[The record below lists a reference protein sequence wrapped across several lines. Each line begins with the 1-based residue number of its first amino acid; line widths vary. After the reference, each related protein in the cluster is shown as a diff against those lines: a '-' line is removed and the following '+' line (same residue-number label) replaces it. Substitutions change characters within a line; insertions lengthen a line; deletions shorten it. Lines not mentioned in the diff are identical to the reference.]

1 MKITITGQEG
11 FIGYHLYNT
20 LKYKYPSFELLDFKK
35 KSFNDTSILDEIIS
49 SVDLIVHLAGVNRSE
64 NQNDILDKNL
74 YLTQQLLDSIKRT
87 KFKGKLIFASS
98 IQCSDDNPYGISKR
112 VSSEKFYNSS
122 IKNDFTFIN
131 LIIPNVFGPFCKPN
145 YNSFIAT
152 FCYNSL
158 NDIPN
163 IINDNKDIPLI
174 YIDNLIDKII
184 RIFSQ
189 DSNSEIFIK
198 EDTKLEVEFIKKLVD
213 DFKDTYIT
221 NFNIP
226 ELDTDFKS
234 NLFKTY
240 HSYIDIDSYF
250 PINHLLKSD
259 ERGSFIEL
267 IRSSTS
273 SQVSFS
279 NTNPSYERGN
289 HFHTRKIERFSV
301 IGGEALIKI
310 RKIGTDKVH
319 SFKLSGKNPSFVDM
333 KVWHTHSIENIGN
346 SNLITVFWINEFY
359 NENDPDTFFEKV

>member
-11 FIGYHLYNT
+11 FIGYHLNNT
-20 LKYKYPSFELLDFKK
+20 LKYKYPSFELLDFEKNL
-35 KSFNDTSILDEIIS
+35 FNDTKRLDKIIS

-74 YLTQQLLDSIKRT
+74 FLTEQLLNSIERT

-98 IQCSDDNPYGISKR
+98 IQCNNDNIYGISKKI
-112 VSSEKFYNSS
+112 SSEKFYNSS
-122 IKNDFTFIN
+122 IKNDFIFVN

-152 FCYNSL
+152 FCHNSL
-158 NDIPN
+158 NGITN
-163 IINDNKDIPLI
+163 IVNDNKKIPLI
-174 YIDNLIDKII
+174 YIDNLINKII
-184 RIFSQ
+184 QKLSQ
-189 DSNSEIFIK
+189 EHTTEISIK
-198 EDTKLEVEFIKKLVD
+198 EDTKLEVKYVKKLID
-213 DFKDTYIT
+213 KFKETYIT

-226 ELDTDFKS
+226 KLDTQFKS
-234 NLFKTY
+234 NLFNTF
-240 HSYIDIDSYF
+240 HSYIDIESYF
-250 PINHLLKSD
+250 PINHSLKPD
-259 ERGSFIEL
+259 ERGSFSEL

-279 NTNPSYERGN
+279 NTNPNYERGN
-289 HFHTRKIERFSV
+289 HFHTRKVERFSV
-301 IGGEALIKI
+301 IEGEALIKI
-310 RKIGTDKVH
+310 RKIGTVKVY
-319 SFKLSGKNPSFVDM
+319 SFLLSGKNPSFVDM

>member
-20 LKYKYPSFELLDFKK
+20 LKFNYPSFELLDFEKN
-35 KSFNDTSILDEIIS
+35 SFNDATILDEIIS
-49 SVDLIVHLAGVNRSE
+49 SVDIIVHLAGVNRSE

-74 YLTQQLLDSIKRT
+74 FLTKQLLNSIERT

-98 IQCSDDNPYGISKR
+98 IQCTDDNPYGISKKL
-112 VSSEKFYNSS
+112 SSEKFYNAS

-163 IINDNKDIPLI
+163 IVNHNKKIPLI

-189 DSNSEIFIK
+189 DSITEIYIK
-198 EDTKLEVEFIKKLVD
+198 EDTNSDVKFVKKLID
-213 DFKDTYIT
+213 DFKNTYII
-221 NFNIP
+221 NSNIP
-226 ELDTDFKS
+226 KLNTQFKS

-240 HSYIDIDSYF
+240 HSYIDSYF
-250 PINHLLKSD
+250 AINHSLKSD
-259 ERGSFIEL
+259 ERGSFTEL
-267 IRSSTS
+267 IRSRTS

-279 NTNPSYERGN
+279 NTNPNYERGN

-310 RKIGTDKVH
+310 RKIGTDKVY
-319 SFKLSGKNPSFVDM
+319 SLNLSGKNPSFIDM
-333 KVWHTHSIENIGN
+333 KVWHTHSIKNIGN